1 MGWELHIVRTEH
13 WFDSASAPISS
24 EEWLQLVNDDKELSI
39 DNKNGDFFATWSGHC
54 ELDEPWLDWN
64 DGRITTKHPDEAL
77 YCKMLQIAEKLHAVV
92 VDEDDHKYSLPS
104 DLMNPSWAN
113 SSPTDKKTSLWGRL
127 ISKVKKSFLSVV

>member
-54 ELDEPWLDWN
+54 ELDEPWL
-64 DGRITTKHPDEAL
+64 
-77 YCKMLQIAEKLHAVV
+77 HAVV

-127 ISKVKKSFLSVV
+127 ISKVKNSFLSVV